1 MNHKNFG
8 IVEGRLTR
16 DVVLLTNR
24 DGSRKALFTIA
35 TQCNYKGSDGKHPV
49 DFINFEGFIPAGNSN
64 GVYDYLKKGTM
75 VGIEFTIKS
84 SRYEKDGQ
92 TVDKQCLF
100 VQSVDLKESR
110 NMEAL
115 QQEPEELTIEL
126 LPQDIHDMP
135 FEDVPF
141 N

>member
-16 DVVLLTNR
+16 DAVLLTNK

-35 TQCNYKGSDGKHPV
+35 AQGNYKGSDGKYPV

-64 GVYDYLKKGTM
+64 GVYDYLKKGVM
-75 VGIEFTIKS
+75 AGVEFTVKS

-92 TVDKQCLF
+92 TVDRQCLF
-100 VQSVDLKESR
+100 VQSVDLKDSR
-110 NMEAL
+110 NAEAL
-115 QQEPEELTIEL
+115 HTEPEKLTI
-126 LPQDIHDMP
+126 
-135 FEDVPF
+135 
-141 N
+141 